1 MITPNDFRTGML
13 IELEGEIYQVLSFQR
28 VKIAQRRAFVRTRL
42 KNLRSGAVQER
53 NLDPEERFSEVELER
68 RRGSYLYRTEEG
80 FFFMDLETFEQYSFS
95 EEVLGDAVWFL
106 KEGQEVALLF
116 HEGRGFGIELPTF
129 VELRVVETQPNF
141 RGDTATGGNK
151 PAELETGFRITV
163 PLFISPGDVIKVDT
177 RSGGYIERVSR

>member
-13 IELEGEIYQVLSFQR
+13 IELGGAIYQILSFQR

-53 NLDPEERFSEVELER
+53 NLNPEERLSEVELER

-80 FFFMDLETFEQYSFS
+80 FFFMDLESFEQYSLS
-95 EEVLGDAVWFL
+95 GEVLGDAVRFL
-106 KEGQEVALLF
+106 KEGQEVTLLF
-116 HEGRGFGIELPTF
+116 RDGRGFGIELPIF
-129 VELRVVETQPNF
+129 VELKVVETQPNF

-151 PAELETGFRITV
+151 PAEIETGCRVTV
-163 PLFISPGDVIKVDT
+163 PLFINPGDVIKVDT
-177 RSGGYIERVSR
+177 RDGTYIERVSR